1 LILTITTFQEFF
13 VAGTETVSS
22 TIEWAM
28 AELLNC
34 PKSMKMVTEEVRTIV
49 GANESKRQVEES
61 DISQLPYLEAVIKET
76 LRLHPT
82 VPLTCQRAMATVE
95 IDGYSIPKTTNTIIN
110 IWAINRKSDM
120 WTEPDKFIPERFI
133 GKDISFWGKDFEL
146 IPFSAGRRMCLG
158 LPLAHRMIHLVL
170 GSLLYHFDW
179 TLPADVKDNGID
191 MTEKFGVIVSLATP
205 LKAIAKKCHE

>member
-1 LILTITTFQEFF
+1 
-13 VAGTETVSS
+13 
-22 TIEWAM
+22 
-28 AELLNC
+28 
-34 PKSMKMVTEEVRTIV
+34 
-49 GANESKRQVEES
+49 
-61 DISQLPYLEAVIKET
+61 
-76 LRLHPT
+76 
-82 VPLTCQRAMATVE
+82 
-95 IDGYSIPKTTNTIIN
+95 
-110 IWAINRKSDM
+110 M

-133 GKDISFWGKDFEL
+133 GKDISFWSKDFEL